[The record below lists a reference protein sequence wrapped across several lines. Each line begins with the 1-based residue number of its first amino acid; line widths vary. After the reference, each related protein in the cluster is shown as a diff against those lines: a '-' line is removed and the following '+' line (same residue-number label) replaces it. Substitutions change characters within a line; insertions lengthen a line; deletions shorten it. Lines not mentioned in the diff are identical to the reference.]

1 MWIKRIM
8 LFVGGLFVMSLGV
21 GLSIKSGLGVTPI
34 SSIPYSLT
42 LASGANIGITT
53 IIFNAILVFLQI
65 PILKKRFKAKRLL
78 QLINTVMFGYFTDL
92 SLWILSPMPGL
103 PLDVNF
109 TLLIV
114 SMFLIAV
121 GILIYMP
128 ANIAPLPG
136 EGVVEAISLAYNKRF
151 SKVKVC
157 FDTSM
162 VVLSLIICGLFT
174 ADIFGS
180 VNIGTILAAIFI
192 GIIIRYLTEL
202 YEKITGKSITVVN
215 KENSGYER
223 IKITK
228 ELIKRIIYYIIGVCI
243 LSFAVGVSIKS
254 ELGVTPI
261 NSIPYAIALIANI
274 DVGLSSVLF
283 YLVVIFIQ
291 KPILKDKYHPKRLL
305 QLVSAF
311 LFGYFVDFSLWVMAP
326 IQNLSLM
333 GKFLML
339 ALSIVLIAVGI
350 LIMMPANIAP
360 LPGEG
365 LIEAI
370 AIAADRKFS
379 SVKICI
385 DSSMVI
391 ITVILCWIFLG
402 DVLGSVSAGTII
414 SAACTGFVV
423 RQFHDLYR
431 YFTGKDIRV
440 VNKE

>member
-1 MWIKRIM
+1 MWIKRII

-65 PILKKRFKAKRLL
+65 PILKKRFKSKRLL

-114 SMFLIAV
+114 IAA

-174 ADIFGS
+174 SDIFGS

-215 KENSGYER
+215 KEN
-223 IKITK
+223 
-228 ELIKRIIYYIIGVCI
+228 
-243 LSFAVGVSIKS
+243 
-254 ELGVTPI
+254 
-261 NSIPYAIALIANI
+261 
-274 DVGLSSVLF
+274 
-283 YLVVIFIQ
+283 
-291 KPILKDKYHPKRLL
+291 
-305 QLVSAF
+305 
-311 LFGYFVDFSLWVMAP
+311 
-326 IQNLSLM
+326 
-333 GKFLML
+333 
-339 ALSIVLIAVGI
+339 
-350 LIMMPANIAP
+350 
-360 LPGEG
+360 
-365 LIEAI
+365 
-370 AIAADRKFS
+370 
-379 SVKICI
+379 
-385 DSSMVI
+385 
-391 ITVILCWIFLG
+391 
-402 DVLGSVSAGTII
+402 
-414 SAACTGFVV
+414 
-423 RQFHDLYR
+423 
-431 YFTGKDIRV
+431 
-440 VNKE
+440 

>member
-1 MWIKRIM
+1 MWIKRII
-8 LFVGGLFVMSLGV
+8 LFVGGLFVMSFGV

-42 LASGANIGITT
+42 LTSGANIGITT

-65 PILKKRFKAKRLL
+65 PILKKRFKSKRLL

-92 SLWILSPMPGL
+92 SLWILSPMPDL

-174 ADIFGS
+174 SDIFGS

-215 KENSGYER
+215 KEN
-223 IKITK
+223 
-228 ELIKRIIYYIIGVCI
+228 
-243 LSFAVGVSIKS
+243 
-254 ELGVTPI
+254 
-261 NSIPYAIALIANI
+261 
-274 DVGLSSVLF
+274 
-283 YLVVIFIQ
+283 
-291 KPILKDKYHPKRLL
+291 
-305 QLVSAF
+305 
-311 LFGYFVDFSLWVMAP
+311 
-326 IQNLSLM
+326 
-333 GKFLML
+333 
-339 ALSIVLIAVGI
+339 
-350 LIMMPANIAP
+350 
-360 LPGEG
+360 
-365 LIEAI
+365 
-370 AIAADRKFS
+370 
-379 SVKICI
+379 
-385 DSSMVI
+385 
-391 ITVILCWIFLG
+391 
-402 DVLGSVSAGTII
+402 
-414 SAACTGFVV
+414 
-423 RQFHDLYR
+423 
-431 YFTGKDIRV
+431 
-440 VNKE
+440 

>member
-1 MWIKRIM
+1 MWIKRII

-65 PILKKRFKAKRLL
+65 PILKKRFKSKRLL

-151 SKVKVC
+151 SKVK
-157 FDTSM
+157 
-162 VVLSLIICGLFT
+162 
-174 ADIFGS
+174 
-180 VNIGTILAAIFI
+180 
-192 GIIIRYLTEL
+192 
-202 YEKITGKSITVVN
+202 
-215 KENSGYER
+215 
-223 IKITK
+223 
-228 ELIKRIIYYIIGVCI
+228 
-243 LSFAVGVSIKS
+243 
-254 ELGVTPI
+254 
-261 NSIPYAIALIANI
+261 
-274 DVGLSSVLF
+274 
-283 YLVVIFIQ
+283 
-291 KPILKDKYHPKRLL
+291 
-305 QLVSAF
+305 
-311 LFGYFVDFSLWVMAP
+311 
-326 IQNLSLM
+326 
-333 GKFLML
+333 
-339 ALSIVLIAVGI
+339 
-350 LIMMPANIAP
+350 
-360 LPGEG
+360 
-365 LIEAI
+365 
-370 AIAADRKFS
+370 
-379 SVKICI
+379 ICI

>member
-8 LFVGGLFVMSLGV
+8 LFVEGLFVMSLGV

-65 PILKKRFKAKRLL
+65 PILKKRFKSKRLL

-92 SLWILSPMPGL
+92 SLWILSPMPDL

-157 FDTSM
+157 FDISM

-174 ADIFGS
+174 SDIFGS

-215 KENSGYER
+215 KEN
-223 IKITK
+223 
-228 ELIKRIIYYIIGVCI
+228 
-243 LSFAVGVSIKS
+243 
-254 ELGVTPI
+254 
-261 NSIPYAIALIANI
+261 
-274 DVGLSSVLF
+274 
-283 YLVVIFIQ
+283 
-291 KPILKDKYHPKRLL
+291 
-305 QLVSAF
+305 
-311 LFGYFVDFSLWVMAP
+311 
-326 IQNLSLM
+326 
-333 GKFLML
+333 
-339 ALSIVLIAVGI
+339 
-350 LIMMPANIAP
+350 
-360 LPGEG
+360 
-365 LIEAI
+365 
-370 AIAADRKFS
+370 
-379 SVKICI
+379 
-385 DSSMVI
+385 
-391 ITVILCWIFLG
+391 
-402 DVLGSVSAGTII
+402 
-414 SAACTGFVV
+414 
-423 RQFHDLYR
+423 
-431 YFTGKDIRV
+431 
-440 VNKE
+440 

>member
-1 MWIKRIM
+1 MWIKRII

-42 LASGANIGITT
+42 LASGVNIGITT

-103 PLDVNF
+103 PFDVNF

-157 FDTSM
+157 FDISM

-174 ADIFGS
+174 SDIFGS

-215 KENSGYER
+215 KEN
-223 IKITK
+223 
-228 ELIKRIIYYIIGVCI
+228 
-243 LSFAVGVSIKS
+243 
-254 ELGVTPI
+254 
-261 NSIPYAIALIANI
+261 
-274 DVGLSSVLF
+274 
-283 YLVVIFIQ
+283 
-291 KPILKDKYHPKRLL
+291 
-305 QLVSAF
+305 
-311 LFGYFVDFSLWVMAP
+311 
-326 IQNLSLM
+326 
-333 GKFLML
+333 
-339 ALSIVLIAVGI
+339 
-350 LIMMPANIAP
+350 
-360 LPGEG
+360 
-365 LIEAI
+365 
-370 AIAADRKFS
+370 
-379 SVKICI
+379 
-385 DSSMVI
+385 
-391 ITVILCWIFLG
+391 
-402 DVLGSVSAGTII
+402 
-414 SAACTGFVV
+414 
-423 RQFHDLYR
+423 
-431 YFTGKDIRV
+431 
-440 VNKE
+440 

>member
-1 MWIKRIM
+1 MWIKRII

-65 PILKKRFKAKRLL
+65 PILKKRFKSKRLL

-114 SMFLIAV
+114 

-136 EGVVEAISLAYNKRF
+136 EGVVESISLAYNKRF

-174 ADIFGS
+174 SDIFGS

-215 KENSGYER
+215 KEN
-223 IKITK
+223 
-228 ELIKRIIYYIIGVCI
+228 
-243 LSFAVGVSIKS
+243 
-254 ELGVTPI
+254 
-261 NSIPYAIALIANI
+261 
-274 DVGLSSVLF
+274 
-283 YLVVIFIQ
+283 
-291 KPILKDKYHPKRLL
+291 
-305 QLVSAF
+305 
-311 LFGYFVDFSLWVMAP
+311 
-326 IQNLSLM
+326 
-333 GKFLML
+333 
-339 ALSIVLIAVGI
+339 
-350 LIMMPANIAP
+350 
-360 LPGEG
+360 
-365 LIEAI
+365 
-370 AIAADRKFS
+370 
-379 SVKICI
+379 
-385 DSSMVI
+385 
-391 ITVILCWIFLG
+391 
-402 DVLGSVSAGTII
+402 
-414 SAACTGFVV
+414 
-423 RQFHDLYR
+423 
-431 YFTGKDIRV
+431 
-440 VNKE
+440 

>member
-1 MWIKRIM
+1 
-8 LFVGGLFVMSLGV
+8 MSLGV

-65 PILKKRFKAKRLL
+65 PILKKRFKSKRLL

-92 SLWILSPMPGL
+92 SLWILSPMPDL

-157 FDTSM
+157 FDISM

-174 ADIFGS
+174 SDIFGS

-215 KENSGYER
+215 KEN
-223 IKITK
+223 
-228 ELIKRIIYYIIGVCI
+228 
-243 LSFAVGVSIKS
+243 
-254 ELGVTPI
+254 
-261 NSIPYAIALIANI
+261 
-274 DVGLSSVLF
+274 
-283 YLVVIFIQ
+283 
-291 KPILKDKYHPKRLL
+291 
-305 QLVSAF
+305 
-311 LFGYFVDFSLWVMAP
+311 
-326 IQNLSLM
+326 
-333 GKFLML
+333 
-339 ALSIVLIAVGI
+339 
-350 LIMMPANIAP
+350 
-360 LPGEG
+360 
-365 LIEAI
+365 
-370 AIAADRKFS
+370 
-379 SVKICI
+379 
-385 DSSMVI
+385 
-391 ITVILCWIFLG
+391 
-402 DVLGSVSAGTII
+402 
-414 SAACTGFVV
+414 
-423 RQFHDLYR
+423 
-431 YFTGKDIRV
+431 
-440 VNKE
+440 